1 VPDFPCKVAG
11 LYLAVCRVLEDINLN
26 SQPTTNALSR
36 RNAASSQASVISR
49 LADVRKRALGLL
61 VIPSMFCLVQC
72 STPAIDRPAAPY
84 VFSQATCTVGAN
96 RGDYA
101 DDPSSVDLSFE
112 KRDTVPFARAMNGY
126 RLISGEC
133 VASIQS
139 ANRSILFFPEGPFK
153 ALANGNYVPTGWPS
167 EPEDYLDAPM
177 ALKRLPGE
185 RMIFSRVKSNVATSI
200 WRHKSGAY
208 KVRLT
213 TDPSLSP
220 SLQAV
225 ILTSRLPLRSATFFL
240 GIHGEGGQVM
250 LLQEQRDGTLKWIA
264 VDVMIRELSG

>member
-1 VPDFPCKVAG
+1 MF
-11 LYLAVCRVLEDINLN
+11 AVFLKDTSLD
-26 SQPTTNALSR
+26 SQPTTHASSR
-36 RNAASSQASVISR
+36 RNAASSQATVISS
-49 LADVRKRALGLL
+49 LADVRRRALRLL

-72 STPAIDRPAAPY
+72 STPAVDRPAAPY

-101 DDPSSVDLSFE
+101 DDPRSVDLSFE

-139 ANRSILFFPEGPFK
+139 ANRSILFFPQGPFK
-153 ALANGNYVPTGWPS
+153 ELANGNYVPTGWPS
-167 EPEDYLDAPM
+167 EPEDYLNAPM
-177 ALKRLPGE
+177 AVERLPGE
-185 RMIFSRVKSNVATSI
+185 RLIFSRAQSKVVASI

-220 SLQAV
+220 SRQAV

-240 GIHGEGGQVM
+240 GIHGQGGQVL

-264 VDVMIRELSG
+264 VDVMILELSG